1 MGPRREENG
10 GHGDVEGNTSPRGS
24 RPRPEA
30 TAWASPACREGT
42 GLACGGLCPLRGGHT
57 PPSGEAGRGGA
68 AGPAGDAVTRC
79 RSPCAVFPLSGP
91 LRFAMRQCD
100 SAVPQ
105 EPGVSWSKS
114 LGSPDPSLPAEQAA
128 GCPPLPLS
136 SSGLSQGD
144 VSRQHGAGP
153 LGAGHVDGLGPE
165 PADAQAEPTSE
176 EPGPAPFV
184 PFSGGGQRLG
194 GPSGSARCLVSPSA
208 KLPKSFSSPGGPSEP
223 KKSRPGQEPQ
233 PEPEPEPVRVEPGP
247 GVLAP
252 DPSAGPPGG
261 SRGAGRWAVM
271 FLVLLV
277 LSPLHRGTLLDV
289 V

>member
-1 MGPRREENG
+1 MWRTLPSAGWTHPPLRRG
-10 GHGDVEGNTSPRGS
+10 GTGRGS
-24 RPRPEA
+24 RAR
-30 TAWASPACREGT
+30 
-42 GLACGGLCPLRGGHT
+42 RG
-57 PPSGEAGRGGA
+57 R
-68 AGPAGDAVTRC
+68 GDAVPTPVC
-79 RSPCAVFPLSGP
+79 RVSSFWP

-194 GPSGSARCLVSPSA
+194 GPSGSARCQVSPSA

-233 PEPEPEPVRVEPGP
+233 PEPEPELVRVEPGP